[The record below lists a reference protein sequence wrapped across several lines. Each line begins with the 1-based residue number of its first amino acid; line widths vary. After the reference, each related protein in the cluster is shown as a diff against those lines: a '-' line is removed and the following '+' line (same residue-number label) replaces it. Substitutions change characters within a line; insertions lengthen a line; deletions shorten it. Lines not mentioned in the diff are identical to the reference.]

1 MIELYIVYAT
11 IFIIGGYFIH
21 KFNNDDWGMD

>member
-1 MIELYIVYAT
+1 MIELYIVYAI